1 MTTTTYAPASRAAS
15 PAALLAGLRADRAA
29 ADAAEA
35 RILDGAVAWAD
46 LHPASAEVDAAAH
59 WEHGSAVPLAGPGT
73 PPVAEWCVAELAAA
87 LGMSTDAGKSLL
99 GHALELRHRLP
110 RIWDRIQTGDLQA
123 WRARRIA
130 DHTITLT
137 VEAADYVD
145 RHLAPVAHKIGPAQT
160 QRLVDEAI
168 ARVDPDSVVETA
180 ETSADRRH
188 VTIHDHQISF
198 NGTMHIEADLDIA
211 DALDLD
217 TALSERAAALKNLG
231 CTESLDVRRA
241 LALGD
246 LARTQPGLN
255 LTGPPVE
262 EVGQRPSR
270 LGLRRSFNDR
280 LETNQGP
287 PTTRQVVLHVHLTDT
302 AHTSSAANAGAE
314 LARLEHGDRLL
325 LADQVRN
332 WCGRPE
338 TKITVKPVINLAER
352 LSTGAYQIPDRI
364 RDHVIARDPQ
374 CVFPHCTRN
383 ARSCDLDHVDPHARG
398 GPTATENL
406 APLCRRH
413 HRLKTLTGW
422 TYTMIEPGCYLWR
435 SPHGLTYQRDHHG
448 TNPLDPVPPRPPDQ

>member
-35 RILDGAVAWAD
+35 RILAGAVAWAD
-46 LHPASAEVDAAAH
+46 LHPASAGVDAAAH
-59 WEHGSAVPLAGPGT
+59 WEHGSAVPLAGADT
-73 PPVAEWCVAELAAA
+73 PLVAEWCIAELAAA

-110 RIWDRIQTGDLQA
+110 RVWDRVQGGDLQA

-130 DHTITLT
+130 DQTLT
-137 VEAADYVD
+137 LTPAAADYVD
-145 RHLAPVAHKIGPAQT
+145 RHLAPIAHKIGPAQT

-168 ARVDPDSVVETA
+168 ARLHPEQVIETA

-198 NGTMHIEADLDIA
+198 NGTMRVEADLDIT

-217 TALSERAAALKNLG
+217 TALSQRAAALKDLG

-246 LARTQPGLN
+246 LARTQPGLD
-255 LTGPPVE
+255 LTTDDQPAE
-262 EVGQRPSR
+262 
-270 LGLRRSFNDR
+270 
-280 LETNQGP
+280 
-287 PTTRQVVLHVHLTDT
+287 PTRTREVVLHVHLTDAAIT
-302 AHTSSAANAGAE
+302 GNSADPE
-314 LARLEHGDRLL
+314 LARLERGDRLL
-325 LADQVRN
+325 LADQVRD

-338 TKITVKPVINLAER
+338 TRVTVKPVINLHER
-352 LSTGAYQIPDRI
+352 LAVGAYEIPDRI
-364 RDHVIARDPQ
+364 RDHVTARDPQ
-374 CVFPHCTRN
+374 CVFPWCTRN
-383 ARSCDLDHVDPHARG
+383 SRRCDLDHVVPYDPG
-398 GPTATENL
+398 GQTATDNL

-413 HRLKTLTGW
+413 HRLKTFAGW
-422 TYTMIEPGCYLWR
+422 TYTMVEPGCYLWR
-435 SPHGLTYQRDHHG
+435 SPTGLTYQRDHTG
-448 TNPLDPVPPRPPDQ
+448 TTPLE

>member
-1 MTTTTYAPASRAAS
+1 MTTTAYAPASRAAS

-35 RILDGAVAWAD
+35 RILAGAVAWAEA
-46 LHPASAEVDAAAH
+46 HPARSGDDAAVL
-59 WEHGSAVPLAGPGT
+59 WEHGVGVPLAGAGT
-73 PPVAEWCVAELAAA
+73 PLVAEWCVAELAAA
-87 LGMSTDAGKSLL
+87 LSLSTDAGKSLL

-110 RIWDRIQTGDLQA
+110 RVWARVQTGDLQA

-160 QRLVDEAI
+160 QRLVDQAI

-217 TALSERAAALKNLG
+217 AALSERAAVLKDLG
-231 CTESLDVRRA
+231 CDESLDVRRS

-270 LGLRRSFNDR
+270 
-280 LETNQGP
+280 NQGP

-302 AHTSSAANAGAE
+302 ALTGGGAE
-314 LARLEHGDRLL
+314 PDLARLEHGDRLL

-338 TKITVKPVINLAER
+338 TKITVKPVINLADR
-352 LSTGAYQIPDRI
+352 LATGAYQIPDRI
-364 RDHVIARDPQ
+364 RDQVTARDPQ
-374 CVFPHCTRN
+374 CVFPWCTRN
-383 ARSCDLDHVDPHARG
+383 ARSCDLDHITPYGD
-398 GPTATENL
+398 GPTATDNL

-413 HRLKTLTGW
+413 HRLKTHAGW
-422 TYTMIEPGCYLWR
+422 TYTMIEPGTYLWR
-435 SPHGLTYQRDHHG
+435 SPHSLTYQRDHTG
-448 TNPLDPVPPRPPDQ
+448 TTPLGPVTPRPRPPDQ

>member
-1 MTTTTYAPASRAAS
+1 MTTTAYAPASRAAS
-15 PAALLAGLRADRAA
+15 PAALLAGLRADRAT

-35 RILDGAVAWAD
+35 RILAGAVAWAEA
-46 LHPASAEVDAAAH
+46 HPARSGDDAAVL
-59 WEHGSAVPLAGPGT
+59 WEHGVGVPLAGAGT
-73 PPVAEWCVAELAAA
+73 PLVAEWCVAELAAA
-87 LGMSTDAGKSLL
+87 LGLSTDAGKSLL

-110 RIWDRIQTGDLQA
+110 RVWARVQTGDLQA

-168 ARVDPDSVVETA
+168 ARIDPDQVVETA
-180 ETSADRRH
+180 ESSADRRH

-217 TALSERAAALKNLG
+217 AALSERAAAMKNLG
-231 CTESLDVRRA
+231 CTEPLDVRRS

-246 LARTQPGLN
+246 LARTQLGLN
-255 LTGPPVE
+255 LTTVDQPAE
-262 EVGQRPSR
+262 
-270 LGLRRSFNDR
+270 
-280 LETNQGP
+280 
-287 PTTRQVVLHVHLTDT
+287 PTRTREVVLHVHLTDT
-302 AHTSSAANAGAE
+302 ALTGNSADPE
-314 LARLEHGDRLL
+314 LARLERGDRLL
-325 LADQVRN
+325 LADQIRD

-338 TKITVKPVINLAER
+338 TKITVKPIINLADR
-352 LSTGAYQIPDRI
+352 LATGAYQIPDRI
-364 RDHVIARDPQ
+364 RDHVTARDLT
-374 CVFPHCTRN
+374 CVFPWCTRN
-383 ARSCDLDHVDPHARG
+383 ARSCDLDHITPYGD

-413 HRLKTLTGW
+413 HRLKTLAGW
-422 TYTMIEPGCYLWR
+422 TYTTVEPGSYLWR
-435 SPHGLTYQRDHHG
+435 SPTGLTYQRDHTG
-448 TNPLDPVPPRPPDQ
+448 TTPLE

>member
-1 MTTTTYAPASRAAS
+1 MTTTAIDSASRAAS
-15 PAALLAGLRADRAA
+15 SAALLAGLRADRAT

-59 WEHGSAVPLAGPGT
+59 WEHGSAVPLAGEGT
-73 PPVAEWCVAELAAA
+73 PLIAEWCIAELSAA
-87 LGMSTDAGKSLL
+87 LGLSTDAGKRLL

-110 RIWDRIQTGDLQA
+110 RVWARVQDGDLQA

-130 DHTITLT
+130 DHTIALSAD
-137 VEAADYVD
+137 AADYVD

-168 ARVDPDSVVETA
+168 ARIDPDSVVETA

-198 NGTMHIEADLDIA
+198 NGTMRVEADLDIT

-217 TALSERAAALKNLG
+217 AALSQRAAALKNLG

-246 LARTQPGLN
+246 LARTQ
-255 LTGPPVE
+255 
-262 EVGQRPSR
+262 
-270 LGLRRSFNDR
+270 LGLD
-280 LETNQGP
+280 LTTVDQPAE
-287 PTTRQVVLHVHLTDT
+287 PTRTREVVLHVHLTDT
-302 AHTSSAANAGAE
+302 ALTGNSADPE
-314 LARLEHGDRLL
+314 LARLERGDRLL
-325 LADQVRN
+325 LADQIRD

-338 TKITVKPVINLAER
+338 TKITVKPIINLADR
-352 LSTGAYQIPDRI
+352 LATGAYQIPDRI
-364 RDHVIARDPQ
+364 RDHVTARDLT

-383 ARSCDLDHVDPHARG
+383 ARGCDLDHIVPHARR
-398 GPTATENL
+398 GPTATDNL

-413 HRLKTLTGW
+413 HRLKTLAGW
-422 TYTMIEPGCYLWR
+422 TYTMVEPGTYLWR
-435 SPHGLTYQRDHHG
+435 SPHGLAYQRNHTGTTPAHPSRQLATPPCTRHPHG
-448 TNPLDPVPPRPPDQ
+448 GAQGVPGHR

>member
-1 MTTTTYAPASRAAS
+1 MTTTAYAPASRAAS
-15 PAALLAGLRADRAA
+15 PAALLAGLRADRAT

-35 RILDGAVAWAD
+35 RILAGAVAWAEA
-46 LHPASAEVDAAAH
+46 HPARSGDDAAVL
-59 WEHGSAVPLAGPGT
+59 WEHGVGVPLAGAGT
-73 PPVAEWCVAELAAA
+73 PLVAEWCVAELAAA
-87 LGMSTDAGKSLL
+87 LSLSTDARKSLL

-110 RIWDRIQTGDLQA
+110 RVWARVQTGDLQA

-168 ARVDPDSVVETA
+168 ARVDPDQVVETA

-198 NGTMHIEADLDIA
+198 NGTMHIEADLDIT

-217 TALSERAAALKNLG
+217 AALSERAAELKDLG
-231 CTESLDVRRA
+231 CDESFDVRRS

-246 LARTQPGLN
+246 LARTQLGLN
-255 LTGPPVE
+255 LTTTGH
-262 EVGQRPSR
+262 
-270 LGLRRSFNDR
+270 
-280 LETNQGP
+280 ETGP
-287 PTTRQVVLHVHLTDT
+287 PTTTREVVLHVHLTDT
-302 AHTSSAANAGAE
+302 AITGGGAGPD
-314 LARLEHGDRLL
+314 LARLERGDRLL

-352 LSTGAYQIPDRI
+352 LSTGAYQVPDRI
-364 RDHVIARDPQ
+364 RDHVTARDLT

-383 ARSCDLDHVDPHARG
+383 ARSCDLDHVVPYDPG
-398 GPTATENL
+398 GPTATEDL

-413 HRLKTLTGW
+413 HRLKTHAGW
-422 TYTMIEPGCYLWR
+422 TYTMVEPGTYLWR
-435 SPHGLTYQRDHHG
+435 SPAGLAYQRDHTG
-448 TNPLDPVPPRPPDQ
+448 TTPLE

>member
-1 MTTTTYAPASRAAS
+1 MTTTAYAPASRAAS
-15 PAALLAGLRADRAA
+15 PAALLAGLRADRAT

-35 RILDGAVAWAD
+35 RILAGAVAWAEA
-46 LHPASAEVDAAAH
+46 HPARSGDDAAVL
-59 WEHGSAVPLAGPGT
+59 WEHGVGVPLAGAGT
-73 PPVAEWCVAELAAA
+73 PLVAEWCVAELAAA
-87 LGMSTDAGKSLL
+87 LSLSTDAGKSLL

-110 RIWDRIQTGDLQA
+110 RVWARVQTGDLQA

-168 ARVDPDSVVETA
+168 ARVDPDQVVETA

-198 NGTMHIEADLDIA
+198 NGTMHIEADLDIT

-217 TALSERAAALKNLG
+217 AALSERAAELKDLG
-231 CTESLDVRRA
+231 CDESFDVRRS

-246 LARTQPGLN
+246 LARTQLGLN
-255 LTGPPVE
+255 LTTTGH
-262 EVGQRPSR
+262 
-270 LGLRRSFNDR
+270 
-280 LETNQGP
+280 ETGP
-287 PTTRQVVLHVHLTDT
+287 PTTTREVVLHVHLTDT
-302 AHTSSAANAGAE
+302 AITGGGAGPD
-314 LARLEHGDRLL
+314 LARLERGDRLL

-352 LSTGAYQIPDRI
+352 LSTGAYQVPDRI
-364 RDHVIARDPQ
+364 RDQVTARDPQ
-374 CVFPHCTRN
+374 CVFPWCTRN
-383 ARSCDLDHVDPHARG
+383 ARSCDLDHITPYDPG
-398 GPTATENL
+398 GPTATEDL

-413 HRLKTLTGW
+413 HRLKTHAGW
-422 TYTMIEPGCYLWR
+422 TYTMVEPGTYLWR
-435 SPHGLTYQRDHHG
+435 SPAGLAYQRDHTG
-448 TNPLDPVPPRPPDQ
+448 TTPLE

>member
-1 MTTTTYAPASRAAS
+1 MTTTAYAPASRAAS
-15 PAALLAGLRADRAA
+15 PAALLAGLRADRAT

-35 RILDGAVAWAD
+35 RILAGAVAWAEA
-46 LHPASAEVDAAAH
+46 HPARSGDDAAVL
-59 WEHGSAVPLAGPGT
+59 WEHGVGVPLAGAGT
-73 PPVAEWCVAELAAA
+73 PLVAEWCVAELAAA
-87 LGMSTDAGKSLL
+87 LGLSTDAGKSLL

-110 RIWDRIQTGDLQA
+110 RVWARVQTGDLQA

-168 ARVDPDSVVETA
+168 ARIDPDQVVETA
-180 ETSADRRH
+180 ESSADRRH

-217 TALSERAAALKNLG
+217 AALSERAAAMKNLG
-231 CTESLDVRRA
+231 CTEPLDVRRS

-246 LARTQPGLN
+246 LARTQLGLN
-255 LTGPPVE
+255 LTTVDQPAE
-262 EVGQRPSR
+262 
-270 LGLRRSFNDR
+270 
-280 LETNQGP
+280 
-287 PTTRQVVLHVHLTDT
+287 PTRTREVVLHVHLTDT
-302 AHTSSAANAGAE
+302 ALTGNSADPE
-314 LARLEHGDRLL
+314 LARLERGDRLL
-325 LADQVRN
+325 LADQIRD

-338 TKITVKPVINLAER
+338 TKITVKPIINLADR
-352 LSTGAYQIPDRI
+352 LATGAYQIPDRI
-364 RDHVIARDPQ
+364 RDHVTARDLT

-383 ARSCDLDHVDPHARG
+383 ARSCDLDHVVPYDPG

-413 HRLKTLTGW
+413 HRLKTHAGW
-422 TYTMIEPGCYLWR
+422 TYTMIEPGTYLWR
-435 SPHGLTYQRDHHG
+435 SPAGLAYQRDHTG
-448 TNPLDPVPPRPPDQ
+448 TTPLERALRDARVRGTLEPLI

>member
-1 MTTTTYAPASRAAS
+1 MTTTAYTPASRAAS
-15 PAALLAGLRADRAA
+15 PGALLAGLRADRAT

-35 RILDGAVAWAD
+35 RILAGAVAWAD

-59 WEHGSAVPLAGPGT
+59 WEHGSAAPLAGAGT
-73 PPVAEWCVAELAAA
+73 PPVAEWCIAELAAA

-110 RIWDRIQTGDLQA
+110 RVWDRVQDGDLQA

-160 QRLVDEAI
+160 QRLVDETI
-168 ARVDPDSVVETA
+168 ARLHPDQVIETA

-198 NGTMHIEADLDIA
+198 NGTLHIEADLDIA

-217 TALSERAAALKNLG
+217 AALSQRAAALKNLG
-231 CTESLDVRRA
+231 CTEALDVRRA

-270 LGLRRSFNDR
+270 
-280 LETNQGP
+280 NQGP

-302 AHTSSAANAGAE
+302 ALTGGGAGPD
-314 LARLEHGDRLL
+314 LARLERGDRLL

-338 TKITVKPVINLAER
+338 TKITVKPVINLHER
-352 LSTGAYQIPDRI
+352 LVVGAYQIPDRI
-364 RDHVIARDPQ
+364 RDHVTARDPQ
-374 CVFPHCTRN
+374 CMFPWCTRN
-383 ARSCDLDHVDPHARG
+383 ARSCDLDHITPYGD
-398 GPTATENL
+398 GPTATDNL

-413 HRLKTLTGW
+413 HRLKTHAGW
-422 TYTMIEPGCYLWR
+422 TYTMIEPGTYLWR
-435 SPHGLTYQRDHHG
+435 SPHGLTYQRDHTG
-448 TNPLDPVPPRPPDQ
+448 TTSLDPARPRPRPRPPDE